1 MEDEFEDLLSS
12 CSAIDFGTIDISQ
25 DEREFCSDLNK
36 EIVLLC
42 KSLPE
47 SAQTD
52 ALLFLMNYSRI
63 SFGEDLDF
71 FRRYCVPA
79 WSILYWL
86 IRRFHDARGLG
97 QIDIRNAKTA
107 HSMAMFL
114 HSLDDHLNDNELPA
128 SHVALLLRSQSWM
141 IMNHALSILS
151 DKVVGGEEVVRS
163 LIDDYYS
170 GICASAKTD
179 SLDSYCDL
187 FRKLMAMGL
196 IAPALITR
204 RITSDVEFTDAVL
217 AAYGSFGIAWRL
229 LDDIQDIRGDMVK
242 GVHSS
247 IYACLPEEIR
257 NSWNGDAEEKK
268 DKNTGYAQLVLSYIQ
283 EDSVIDRIKERIR
296 SELES
301 AASIADHYDMSGLA
315 DEFRSLLRPLRN
327 RQDRS

>member
-12 CSAIDFGTIDISQ
+12 CSAINFGMIDIS
-25 DEREFCSDLNK
+25 REEKEFYNDLNN
-36 EIVLLC
+36 EIMLLC

-52 ALLFLMNYSRI
+52 ALLFLMDYSKI

-71 FRRYCVPA
+71 FKRYYIPA

-86 IRRFHDARGLG
+86 IHRCRGAGGLG

-141 IMNHALSILS
+141 IMNHALGTLA
-151 DKVVGGEEVVRS
+151 DRVDGGEEIVRS
-163 LIDDYYS
+163 FINDYYS
-170 GICASAKTD
+170 GICGSAKTK
-179 SLDSYCDL
+179 SLESYCDL

-196 IAPALITR
+196 IVPALMTR
-204 RITSDVEFTDAVL
+204 EITSDVGFTDAVL
-217 AAYGSFGIAWRL
+217 TAYVSFGIAWRL
-229 LDDIQDIRGDMVK
+229 LDDIQDIRIDMAK
-242 GVHSS
+242 GIHSS

-257 NSWNGDAEEKK
+257 DSWNVDAEEKK
-268 DKNTGYAQLVLSYIQ
+268 DKNNGYAQLVLSYIQ
-283 EDSVIDRIKERIR
+283 KDSVIDRIKERIC

-301 AASIADHYDMSGLA
+301 AASIADHFNMSGLG

-327 RQDRS
+327 RQDHL